1 MAKPLRIGGL
11 TPLSSV
17 DYPDHLSAVLFC
29 QGCPWRCRYCHN
41 PHLLPAH
48 GRGEIEWRD
57 ALDFLERRRGLLD
70 AVVFSGGEPTLH
82 PGLADAMLAV
92 KQMGFRVG
100 LHTAGIYPR
109 RLQSVLSLV
118 DWIGLDVKAPFAAY
132 ESVTGRCDSG
142 AAAYASLRLVLAS
155 GVDHEIRTTV
165 DPALLPAPALRAL
178 IGEIAASGVRRC
190 VLQECRGGICASSC
204 YLDAGF
210 LAALSG
216 HFDSLSVR
224 RA

>member
-41 PHLLPAH
+41 PHLLPPR

-82 PGLADAMLAV
+82 PGLADAM
-92 KQMGFRVG
+92 
-100 LHTAGIYPR
+100 
-109 RLQSVLSLV
+109 
-118 DWIGLDVKAPFAAY
+118 
-132 ESVTGRCDSG
+132 
-142 AAAYASLRLVLAS
+142 
-155 GVDHEIRTTV
+155 
-165 DPALLPAPALRAL
+165 RAL
-178 IGEIAASGVRRC
+178 IGKTAASGVRRC

-224 RA
+224 RV